1 MPQHTT
7 WKTEEMDFTA
17 HASLE
22 CLKTPS
28 MRTEHRDGTKQT
40 RRILLWNGSSCAQAQ
55 GWSVQGTDHQGRE
68 GQGQESLTFPS
79 ICRSKTLGILTYAQD
94 GGPGRGQP

>member
-1 MPQHTT
+1 
-7 WKTEEMDFTA
+7 MDFTA

-40 RRILLWNGSSCAQAQ
+40 RRVLLWNGSSCAQAQ